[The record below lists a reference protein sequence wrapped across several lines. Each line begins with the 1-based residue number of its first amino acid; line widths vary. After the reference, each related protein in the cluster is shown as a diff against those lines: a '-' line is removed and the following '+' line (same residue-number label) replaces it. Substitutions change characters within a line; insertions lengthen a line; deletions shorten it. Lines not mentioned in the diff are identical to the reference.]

1 MTFSV
6 RSGLAAVAVAA
17 LALVA
22 CSSDDDSDNGANDTT
37 AATVETT
44 TGPDEADADNGD
56 GGATDSGDVVTT
68 AELTLAAEA
77 PDGATIVV
85 TSDVATDDRV
95 VRRGSQSEI
104 EQGQTFA
111 VDTDSALSV
120 VAFEVLSPATVAAGQ
135 VVEIALYAVDDTVTM
150 VPSRPLALDATGDG
164 RLVLPLPDDLAAD
177 TPTHLIF
184 SFPAVDLAAGQYAVA
199 LSIGDGVPATELYV
213 QHAEGDVLPDGMPI
227 RHTGPGW
234 VADTVNGD
242 SAIALV
248 LTA

>member
-1 MTFSV
+1 MSISV
-6 RSGLAAVAVAA
+6 RSGLAAIAVVA
-17 LALVA
+17 LALGA
-22 CSSDDDSDNGANDTT
+22 CSSDDDSDDGATDTT
-37 AATVETT
+37 ATT
-44 TGPDEADADNGD
+44 TEITTDNSEAEADGGD
-56 GGATDSGDVVTT
+56 TDGGDVVTT
-68 AELTLAAEA
+68 AELTLATEA

-85 TSDVATDDRV
+85 ASGAATEDRV

-120 VAFEVLSPATVAAGQ
+120 VAFEVLSPATVPAGQ
-135 VVEIALYAVDDTVTM
+135 VVEAALYEVDDTVTM
-150 VPSRPLALDATGDG
+150 VPSRPIALDATDDG
-164 RLVLPLPDDLAAD
+164 RLVLPLPDELAAD
-177 TPTHLIF
+177 TPTHLVF
-184 SFPAVDLAAGQYAVA
+184 SFPAVDVAAGQYAVA

-213 QHAEGDVLPDGMPI
+213 QHAEGDALPDGMPI

-248 LTA
+248 LTV

>member
-1 MTFSV
+1 MSFPV
-6 RSGLAAVAVAA
+6 RSGLAAVAVVA
-17 LALVA
+17 LALGA
-22 CSSDDDSDNGANDTT
+22 CSSDDDSGGAADTT
-37 AATVETT
+37 ASTAEITTDATNED
-44 TGPDEADADNGD
+44 GQAADTD
-56 GGATDSGDVVTT
+56 GGAAVTT
-68 AELTLAAEA
+68 AEVALATEA
-77 PDGATIVV
+77 PEGATIVV
-85 TSDVATDDRV
+85 TSDAVTEDRV

-120 VAFEVLSPATVAAGQ
+120 VAFEVVSPATVPAGQ
-135 VVEIALYAVDDTVTM
+135 VVELALYEVDDTVTM

-177 TPTHLIF
+177 TPTHLVF

-199 LSIGDGVPATELYV
+199 LSLGDGAPATELYV
-213 QHAEGDVLPDGMPI
+213 QHADGDALPDGMPI

-242 SAIALV
+242 TAIALV

>member
-1 MTFSV
+1 MFIPV
-6 RSGLAAVAVAA
+6 RSGLAAIAVVA
-17 LALVA
+17 LALGA
-22 CSSDDDSDNGANDTT
+22 CSSDDDSDGATDTIDTT
-37 AATVETT
+37 VTTAETATD
-44 TGPDEADADNGD
+44 TGEADAD
-56 GGATDSGDVVTT
+56 TGDVVTT
-68 AELTLAAEA
+68 AELALATEA
-77 PDGATIVV
+77 PPAATIVV
-85 TSDVATDDRV
+85 ASDAVTEDRV

-120 VAFEVLSPATVAAGQ
+120 VAFEVVSPATVPAGQ
-135 VVEIALYAVDDTVTM
+135 LVELALYEVDDTVTM
-150 VPSRPLALDATGDG
+150 VPSRPIALDATDDG

-177 TPTHLIF
+177 TPTHLVF

-213 QHAEGDVLPDGMPI
+213 QHADGDALPDGMSI